1 MKYFSVSVEFIIN
14 SPMYTEVTLEL
25 FQHTLCMLSWFLC
38 WKSDIFIEWP
48 IYLFVKPFDQ
58 NFVGLSISDG
68 YIATGSE
75 TNEVCIP

>member
-14 SPMYTEVTLEL
+14 SHVYRGYPSAIPTYPLYAEL
-25 FQHTLCMLSWFLC
+25 ISVL
-38 WKSDIFIEWP
+38 KDGDIFIEWP